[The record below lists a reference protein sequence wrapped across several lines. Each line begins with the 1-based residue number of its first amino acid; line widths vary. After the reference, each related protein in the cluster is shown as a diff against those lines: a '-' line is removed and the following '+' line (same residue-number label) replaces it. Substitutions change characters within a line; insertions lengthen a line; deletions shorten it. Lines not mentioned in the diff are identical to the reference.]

1 MSEQTIVHLLR
12 HGEVYNPDKV
22 LYGRLPDFHLSELG
36 REMAE
41 RIGEVL
47 ERRDI
52 AVITSSPLD
61 RAQETAAPLAARK
74 GIIVGIDER
83 LIEADNIFEGQRV
96 AVGDGVLRQPKTW
109 RHLYNP
115 FRPSWG
121 EPYVEVAARMRGAVQ
136 TAREQARGHE
146 AVLVSHQLPVWV
158 ARLDAENRRFV
169 HDPRSRQ
176 CNLASL
182 TSLTFDGDR
191 LAAITYTEPAADLV
205 RKGGSAAQKA
215 TGA

>member
-12 HGEVYNPDKV
+12 HGEVHNPDKV
-22 LYGRLPDFHLSELG
+22 LYGRLPDFHLSDLG

-41 RIGEVL
+41 RVGQVL

-52 AVITSSPLD
+52 TVITSSPLD

-74 GIIVGIDER
+74 GIVVGTDDR

-96 AVGDGVLRQPKTW
+96 SVGDGALRQPKTW
-109 RHLYNP
+109 RYLYNP

-121 EPYVEVAARMRGAVQ
+121 EPYVEVAARMRAAVDA
-136 TAREQARGHE
+136 ARALARGHE
-146 AVLVSHQLPVWV
+146 AVLVSHQLPVWI

-169 HDPRSRQ
+169 HDPRNRQ